1 MNRMKTM
8 FKHLFLM
15 LVSFVSI
22 FPFYWMIVS
31 ATNTSKDITMGK
43 PGFGR
48 ALFQNVT
55 NAFQSAD
62 LFGAFK
68 NSVILAI
75 VIVGVSLLICSLAGY
90 AFVIFPGKG
99 KDILFMVL
107 IASMMVPFAA
117 KIIPMFRMFSNMKLL
132 NTYWAI
138 ILPAIGAPFL
148 IFFFKQNT
156 HAFPLETI
164 QAARV
169 DGLSEIQI
177 FFRIYMPM
185 MKSTFAAAGI
195 FAFMGSW
202 NNYMWPL
209 IALQSNS
216 KFTLPLAVSNLAAGF
231 TPDYGMV
238 MVGIIMSTLPSVLVF
253 FLLQKA
259 FVEGMV
265 GSVK

>member
-1 MNRMKTM
+1 MNRMKTIC
-8 FKHLFLM
+8 KHLFLV

-31 ATNTSKDITMGK
+31 ATNTSKDITMGRLI
-43 PGFGR
+43 FGR